1 MAFRALLFSKSS
13 ETSTA
18 MTAACKS
25 TGIRAEVCSDIF
37 TAIEKGKTQ
46 TFSCVIVDWADQP
59 EATFLLKR
67 ARESVPNRD
76 AVAVTIVDHDPTQVE
91 LRDNRLDFLIYRP
104 ISAEEAN
111 AVLAKACEQM
121 QPLSAE
127 DAAESSEEAD
137 ASSEGPSAASVG
149 ADAAELTHQ
158 DPPVGF
164 REANAAQGDYDGE
177 IASDEDESDVVEEE
191 SQEHSHAIGF
201 RGACAA
207 VLVVAA
213 VFCLWRSRETFEY
226 LSRTPEGRFRVLRES
241 VAALFYAKQTRALPV
256 GSATGDAQ
264 QDAYFSRDPSSN
276 SNPQTPALGV
286 VATQSTLEARISLPK
301 APDFPLPVPV
311 FEHHETAPIHVER
324 AAIPESMRNSA
335 PIERPVVVTVNPA
348 QMMPI
353 SVPQPQPAQQFS
365 EPVALSEEAARAML
379 VHIVNP
385 AYPPEAL
392 AQKLHGPVVLQV
404 GIGRDGSV
412 EDLKIVR
419 GYFILG
425 RAAISA
431 VKQWRFQPY
440 SVNGHA
446 AATQTV
452 ITVNFSYP
460 PG

>member
-13 ETSTA
+13 ETSAA

-25 TGIRAEVCSDIF
+25 TGIHAEVCSDIF

-46 TFSCVIVDWADQP
+46 AFSCVIVDWADQP

-67 ARESVPNRD
+67 AHESASNRD
-76 AVAVTIVDHDPTQVE
+76 TVAVTIVDHDPTQVE

-104 ISAEEAN
+104 ISSEEAN

-127 DAAESSEEAD
+127 DAAESSAEAD
-137 ASSEGPSAASVG
+137 ASSEGPTAVSVG
-149 ADAAELTHQ
+149 ADAAEPSYQ
-158 DPPVGF
+158 DPPVDF
-164 REANAAQGDYDGE
+164 READAAQGDYDGE
-177 IASDEDESDVVEEE
+177 IASDEDKSDEDEEE

-213 VFCLWRSRETFEY
+213 MFCWWRSREAFEY
-226 LSRTPEGRFRVLRES
+226 LSRTPEGRFRVLSEA
-241 VAALFYAKQTRALPV
+241 VAAIFYVKQTGALPV

-276 SNPQTPALGV
+276 SNAQTPALGV
-286 VATQSTLEARISLPK
+286 VATESTLEAHIPLPK

-311 FEHHETAPIHVER
+311 LEHQEAAPIHVER

-353 SVPQPQPAQQFS
+353 SVPQPQPIQQFS

-385 AYPPEAL
+385 VYPAEAL
-392 AQKLHGPVVLQV
+392 AQKLHGPVVLQAV
-404 GIGRDGSV
+404 IGRDGSI

-440 SVNGHA
+440 SVSGHA

-452 ITVNFSYP
+452 ITINFSYP

>member
-13 ETSTA
+13 ETSAA

-46 TFSCVIVDWADQP
+46 AFSCVIVDWADQP

-76 AVAVTIVDHDPTQVE
+76 AVAITIVDHDPTQAE

-127 DAAESSEEAD
+127 DAAESSVEAD
-137 ASSEGPSAASVG
+137 ASSEGPSAVSVVG
-149 ADAAELTHQ
+149 AAAEPSHQ

-164 REANAAQGDYDGE
+164 READAAQGDYHGE
-177 IASDEDESDVVEEE
+177 IASDEDESDEDEEE
-191 SQEHSHAIGF
+191 SEERGHAIGF
-201 RGACAA
+201 RGVCAA

-213 VFCLWRSRETFEY
+213 MFCLWRSREAFEY
-226 LSRTPEGRFRVLRES
+226 LSRTPEGKFRVLSES
-241 VAALFYAKQTRALPV
+241 VAALFYANQKGALPV

-276 SNPQTPALGV
+276 SNAQTPALGV
-286 VATQSTLEARISLPK
+286 VATESTLEARISLPK
-301 APDFPLPVPV
+301 APDFPLPVAV
-311 FEHHETAPIHVER
+311 FEHQEPAPIHVER
-324 AAIPESMRNSA
+324 TAIPESMRNSA

-353 SVPQPQPAQQFS
+353 SVPQPQPIPQFS

-379 VHIVNP
+379 IHIVNP
-385 AYPPEAL
+385 VYPAEAL
-392 AQKLHGPVVLQV
+392 AQKLHGPVVLQAI
-404 GIGRDGSV
+404 IGRDGSV

-431 VKQWRFQPY
+431 VRQWRFQPY
-440 SVNGHA
+440 SVSGHA
-446 AATQTV
+446 AAMQTV

>member
-1 MAFRALLFSKSS
+1 MA
-13 ETSTA
+13 
-18 MTAACKS
+18 AACKS

-46 TFSCVIVDWADQP
+46 AFSCVIVDWADQP

-67 ARESVPNRD
+67 ARESVPNRG

-91 LRDNRLDFLIYRP
+91 LRDNRMDFLIYRP
-104 ISAEEAN
+104 ISSEEAN

-127 DAAESSEEAD
+127 DAAESAAEAD
-137 ASSEGPSAASVG
+137 ASSEGPNAASVVG
-149 ADAAELTHQ
+149 AAVEPSHR

-164 REANAAQGDYDGE
+164 RETDAAQGDYDAE
-177 IASDEDESDVVEEE
+177 IAGDEDESDEDEEE
-191 SQEHSHAIGF
+191 SEERGRAIGF
-201 RGACAA
+201 RGVCAA

-213 VFCLWRSRETFEY
+213 MLCLWRSREAFEY

-241 VAALFYAKQTRALPV
+241 VGALFYANQKGALPA

-276 SNPQTPALGV
+276 TNAQTPALGV
-286 VATQSTLEARISLPK
+286 VATQSTLEARISLEK

-311 FEHHETAPIHVER
+311 FEHQEPAPIHVER

-335 PIERPVVVTVNPA
+335 PIERPVVLTVNPA

-440 SVNGHA
+440 SVSGHA